1 MENFNYFFENH
12 TTDEKY
18 KRLFD
23 MGDNIIQIPVDKIV
37 DMVLQCGGRYDGK
50 HNEYYPAYLAFG
62 TSSVSYICN
71 GDITL
76 FEGIGVNWYLEPV
89 LSVYCASSK
98 PGIKDHYFLGL
109 RELLDNHHVY
119 KDIGNSMSIDD
130 TVLYQIIRSII
141 HTYINISV
149 KNNKYSCIYDFLLK
163 NNDTE
168 TQRKFLSNVPGK
180 WLLKWP
186 ESIIKRMLDT
196 VGEINIDL
204 FVQMSQMKIGIT
216 NVCSLHDGVNII
228 VTLTDEDKRE
238 INHYIKYSHF
248 IENSPIFEAKFP
260 GSKSFEYAF
269 TDVVRAEIIRTIIA
283 KYLEIKS
290 ERDKTMEGNYKAVD
304 NKTTDDKTSYFNT
317 VLFNITRIIQSYG
330 DKGWCKI
337 ANSFKL
343 NKKINIDKPEDLEYL
358 ASALAQDFVYKNFEI
373 NPANVENI
381 EDYLKKIITHD
392 TSLDWLMSM

>member
-1 MENFNYFFENH
+1 MENFNFFFENH

-23 MGDNIIQIPVDKIV
+23 MGDNIIQIPIDKIV
-37 DMVLQCGGRYDGK
+37 DMVLQCGQYDSK
-50 HNEYYPAYLAFG
+50 YNSCYPAYLALE
-62 TSSVSYICN
+62 TSSVSYTCN
-71 GDITL
+71 GNITI
-76 FEGIGVNWYLEPV
+76 FEGIGINWYLEPV

-98 PGIKDHYFLGL
+98 PGIKDHYFLSL

-119 KDIGNSMSIDD
+119 KDIGNSIYIND
-130 TVLYQIIRSII
+130 TVIYQIIRSII

-168 TQRKFLSNVPGK
+168 TQLKFLSKVPCK
-180 WLLKWP
+180 WLLKCP
-186 ESIIKRMLDT
+186 ESIIKRMLDE

-204 FVQMSQMKIGIT
+204 IIQVAQMKLEIT
-216 NVCSLHDGVNII
+216 NVCSLHDGVNICG
-228 VTLTDEDKRE
+228 TLISDDKK

-248 IENSPIFEAKFP
+248 IENSPIFKATFP

-283 KYLEIKS
+283 QYLEIKS
-290 ERDKTMEGNYKAVD
+290 GRDEKMEETMEENHKTLVD
-304 NKTTDDKTSYFNT
+304 ETSYFNT

-330 DKGWCKI
+330 DKGWYKI

-343 NKKINIDKPEDLEYL
+343 DRTIDVDNPEDLEYL
-358 ASALAQDFVYKNFEI
+358 ASGLARDFVYKNFEKT
-373 NPANVENI
+373 PATTKNI
-381 EDYLKKIITHD
+381 EEYLRYIIAKN
-392 TSLDWLMSM
+392 LDLNFLMSA